1 MITLLSPA
9 NGAEISVLTKE
20 QRRFIKEFRDGMPK
34 GPVDFITGESS
45 WPAAAL
51 FRWTS
56 EDAPVPHKIEVSE
69 SEDFEPCPH
78 VNLTRP
84 SQSQDGEF
92 FSAGRNFM
100 TGKRYFWRVT
110 AGGAVSETR
119 SFTTASDPIRP
130 IAADFSPNIRDI
142 GGKITSDGRRVKQGL
157 LYRGTYPECAR
168 YEDKNWQG
176 LTERGKETFIRELG
190 IKSQIDLRQ
199 EAEGRFEK
207 SPVGDGIRYV
217 QVSFDAPFGG
227 TFNDRGLGQMK
238 QAFDVLFDET
248 AYPVYY
254 HCQTGADRTGFLSI
268 VIGGILGFS
277 DSDLVL
283 DYNFTTFH
291 EYRNWR
297 DCSDLKD
304 YFAYLRECFGDHT
317 MSELVMLHLTNW
329 NWGVSA
335 DKLYRFREFLTE

>member
-1 MITLLSPA
+1 MIKLTSPE
-9 NGAEISVLTKE
+9 NGAEISVLTNE
-20 QRRFIKEFRDGMPK
+20 QRRFIKEFRDGLPK
-34 GPVDFITGESS
+34 GPVSFITGESS
-45 WPAAAL
+45 WPAAVL

-56 EDAPVPHKIEVSE
+56 EDVPVPQMVEVSE
-69 SEDFEPCPH
+69 SEDFEPCGY
-78 VNLTRP
+78 VNLTRV

-110 AGGAVSETR
+110 ADGCVSETR
-119 SFTTASDPIRP
+119 SFTTAPDPIRP
-130 IAADFSPNIRDI
+130 IAADFSPNFRDL
-142 GGKITSDGRRVKQGL
+142 GGKITTDGRRVKQGL
-157 LYRGTYPECAR
+157 LYRGTYPERDC
-168 YEDKNWQG
+168 YEGVDNQG
-176 LTERGKETFIRELG
+176 LTERGKETFARELG
-190 IKSQIDLRQ
+190 IRSQIDLRQ

-238 QAFDVLFDET
+238 AAFDVLFDET
-248 AYPVYY
+248 AYPVFY
-254 HCQTGADRTGFLSI
+254 HCHTGADRTGFLSI

-277 DSDLVL
+277 DRDIVL

-297 DCSDLKD
+297 ECTDLKD
-304 YFAYLRECFGDHT
+304 YFAYLRECFGERSL
-317 MSELVMLHLTNW
+317 SELVMLHLTNW
-329 NWGVSA
+329 GVSA
-335 DKLYRFREFLTE
+335 DRLHRFRDFLTE